1 MYDALE
7 LLVDF
12 FHANEKGLEMK
23 KITSE
28 QYLVSVLSDNCDL
41 HRDYQAN
48 AHNILDN
55 LVGYVVYSLNK
66 CM

>member
-28 QYLVSVLSDNCDL
+28 QYLVSGVSCLIIVIC
-41 HRDYQAN
+41 
-48 AHNILDN
+48 IKI
-55 LVGYVVYSLNK
+55 NK
-66 CM
+66 NFLGGLMHTIF

>member
-28 QYLVSVLSDNCDL
+28 QYLVSVLSDNCDF
-41 HRDYQAN
+41 A
-48 AHNILDN
+48 
-55 LVGYVVYSLNK
+55 
-66 CM
+66 

>member
-1 MYDALE
+1 MYVALE

-41 HRDYQAN
+41 HKDYQGIFGGLMN
-48 AHNILDN
+48 TIF
-55 LVGYVVYSLNK
+55 
-66 CM
+66 